1 MRAWRRRPRRRPGRA
16 RTCEEARFLTRRR
29 ALAVLALLSP
39 LPLVAAFWPGGAA
52 LWLWAAAGSLIPV
65 ALIVLATAR
74 EGQGLGPLRLPLA
87 LLAAAL
93 AASVALLLLLPD
105 AGPEAV
111 FGLPLGTAWILFVLV
126 PVPMAL
132 VVWAFLAFDRFW
144 LRDEDLERLRQLGRR
159 SAPADGER

>member
-1 MRAWRRRPRRRPGRA
+1 M
-16 RTCEEARFLTRRR
+16 
-29 ALAVLALLSP
+29 SP
-39 LPLVAAFWPGGAA
+39 LLLLAASWPGGAA
-52 LWLWAAAGSLIPV
+52 HWVWAVAGSLLPI

-74 EGQGLGPLRLPLA
+74 ETPERGQGLGPLRLPI
-87 LLAAAL
+87 LLLGAVL
-93 AASVALLLLLPD
+93 LGSLCLLLLLPRG
-105 AGPEAV
+105 GPTVA

-159 SAPADGER
+159 SSDPDRAGGEP